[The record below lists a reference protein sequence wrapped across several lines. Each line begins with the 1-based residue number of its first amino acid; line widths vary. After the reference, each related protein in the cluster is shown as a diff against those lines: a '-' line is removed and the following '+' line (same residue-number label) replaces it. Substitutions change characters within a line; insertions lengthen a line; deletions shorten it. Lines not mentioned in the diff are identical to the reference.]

1 MNPVH
6 SWDVFDTLIGRRC
19 GTPQRLWEEIA
30 REAQWPEFP
39 AARRVAEARLQRT
52 GRNYTLDEIH
62 RDLLSVHG
70 RNCPCLEYETE
81 RQNAFPIAR
90 YADQVCEDDIAVSDM
105 YLNADE
111 IQGLLEHAGLPPM
124 PVYVSCYGKTK
135 GTIWPELLT
144 RHRIV
149 RHTGDN
155 PHSDVQS
162 PKSHGIATEFAET
175 GFSPA
180 EALYAKFS
188 EPLAWWTRANRLS
201 RDWPDPE
208 ITNLQIQYN
217 APLLLA
223 ACWDI
228 RRVVREKKLARVAFL
243 ARDGCLIG
251 RMWNHLFPDIPADYL
266 WCSRECLRRAAPGY
280 VAYLSENLTSDTL
293 VVDLAASFRSF
304 AAVAPKLPACPALYT
319 VFRVNYQ
326 QVPDLPVESLLDQRH
341 TVLNNTYL
349 EMLNYARH
357 WHVQD
362 MRDGQPVFD
371 EPDEYDLGVVSRYHR
386 TFDQLLDHLPTEPI
400 ANPKEIADHAA
411 RQIHAAGPAMEK
423 RFPDHMKF
431 EKSRRLPAITIPCPA
446 APPPGNHP
454 VIVGA
459 ICDYRK
465 PQFIDWIRSL
475 VVSDFRGQVHML
487 TYRCP
492 PDTIR
497 QLKQRQYVVHEGE
510 IERHVVVDRFRDL
523 ATLARTL
530 PARTWMISLDVND
543 LVMQHDPS
551 SWLARLPDS
560 TELVVGSECI
570 RMCDQWWVNK
580 NLLDTFPEHYDE
592 AAPRLLYNAG
602 SFAAR
607 ASAMA
612 ELAADVWAMC
622 CQRTYTKNNDQD
634 AFNILLHRDKYRPRV
649 KFAEQRDGW
658 CANIAATVCEPF
670 EKGAKFAT
678 EPLATLKNGICYV
691 ENAIVPCFLHH
702 YTRDPKWKRDVLARI
717 RSGQRI
723 KT

>member
-19 GTPQRLWEEIA
+19 GTPQRLWEEVA
-30 REAQWPEFP
+30 REVEWPEFP
-39 AARRVAEARLQRT
+39 ACRRAAEAVLQRT
-52 GRNYTLDEIH
+52 GEPYTLTDIH
-62 RDLLSVHG
+62 RQLFQQHG
-70 RNCPCLEYETE
+70 RTCSNAELAVE
-81 RQNAFPIAR
+81 RRNAFPIAR
-90 YADQVCEDDIAVSDM
+90 YADQVCAGDIAVSDM
-105 YLNADE
+105 YLTEHE
-111 IQGLLEHAGLPPM
+111 IHCLLVDASIEYT
-124 PVYVSCYGKTK
+124 PVYVSCYGKSK
-135 GTIWPELLT
+135 GTCWPELLAK
-144 RHRIV
+144 HHIV

-155 PHSDVQS
+155 RATDVEG
-162 PKSHGIATEFAET
+162 PKRHGIATELAET

-208 ITNLQIQYN
+208 IANLQIQFN

-228 RRVVREKKLARVAFL
+228 RRVTRERKLARVAFL

-251 RMWNHLFPDIPADYL
+251 RMWARLFPDVPASYL
-266 WCSRECLRRAAPGY
+266 WCSRECLRRATPGY
-280 VAYLSENLTSDTL
+280 VQYLADNLTADTL

-304 AAVAPKLPACPALYT
+304 AAVVPKLPACPALYA

-341 TVLNNTYL
+341 TVLNNSYL

-357 WHVQD
+357 WHVAD
-362 MRDGQPVFD
+362 VRDGQPIFD
-371 EPDEYDLGVVSRYHR
+371 EPGEYDLGTVSRYHR
-386 TFDQLLDHLPTEPI
+386 AFDQLLDHLPTEPI

-411 RQIHAAGPAMEK
+411 RQIHAAGPLLEK
-423 RFPDHMKF
+423 RFPGHMRF
-431 EKSRRLPAITIPCPA
+431 EKVRRLPAITIPCPA

-475 VVSDFRGQVHML
+475 VVADFRGQVHML
-487 TYRCP
+487 TYRCC

-497 QLKQRQYVVHEGE
+497 QLKHRKYVVHEGE

-530 PARTWMISLDVND
+530 PPRTWMISLDVND

-551 SWLARLPDS
+551 PWLARLLDS
-560 TELVVGSECI
+560 TEIVVGSECI
-570 RMCDQWWVNK
+570 RMCDQWWIDR
-580 NLLDTFPEHYDE
+580 NLRDTFPEHYDE

-622 CQRTYTKNNDQD
+622 CAKPHVKNNDQD
-634 AFNILLHRDKYRPRV
+634 AFNVLLHRDKYRPRV
-649 KFAEQRDGW
+649 KFAEQREGW
-658 CANIAATVCEPF
+658 CANIAATVCEPY

-691 ENAIVPCFLHH
+691 EGGTIPCFLHH
-702 YTRDPKWKRDVLARI
+702 YTRDPRWKRDVLARI

-723 KT
+723 KA